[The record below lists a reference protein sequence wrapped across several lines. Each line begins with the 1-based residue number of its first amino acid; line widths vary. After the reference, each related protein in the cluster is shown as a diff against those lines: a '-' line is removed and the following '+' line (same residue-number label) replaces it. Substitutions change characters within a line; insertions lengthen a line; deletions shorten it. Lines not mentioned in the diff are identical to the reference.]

1 MEKLFKQ
8 LSDVQASLF
17 VLFHK
22 TWIYHWNV
30 TGPDFHQLHE
40 MFGKQYESMFNELD
54 RLTEHLRY
62 LNMKPVSTLTR
73 ITEVSYVDQ
82 AANSS
87 QGINAK
93 GMVKDLMNSNQ
104 TIINLMI
111 DAHNTAD
118 RIESLGTTTILED
131 LMEKHGKFVWMLR
144 SISETSRG
152 SSAVEDISPEP
163 VGESVVEE
171 FENIEESE
179 ISEEIIENNIEQ

>member
-30 TGPDFHQLHE
+30 TGPDFQQLHTL
-40 MFGKQYESMFNELD
+40 FGDQYEAMFEELD
-54 RLTEHLRY
+54 RLTEHMRY

-73 ITEVSYVDQ
+73 VTEVSFIEQ
-82 AANSS
+82 AANSA

-93 GMVKDLMNSNQ
+93 GMVKDLMDSNQ
-104 TIINLMI
+104 TFINLMV

-118 RIESLGTTTILED
+118 RLESLGTTNILED
-131 LMEKHGKFVWMLR
+131 LMETHGKYVWMLR
-144 SISETSRG
+144 SISETARG
-152 SSAVEDISPEP
+152 SSAVEDIA
-163 VGESVVEE
+163 VVESVEQS
-171 FENIEESE
+171 NIEEE
-179 ISEEIIENNIEQ
+179 VLDEENNNDIIES